1 MKGVRILG
9 QHLFVAQDVGRP
21 RKFTPDEI
29 EKRWEK
35 YKAKCD
41 GNVKKRQ
48 VTTTT
53 TDADGNKVKET
64 TVSNVLAPLT
74 YTIDGFC
81 LFLPLSR
88 RLWADYRE
96 DEDYAEVCERIEDEC
111 KDNARAR
118 FEDGTLNTRLAGIW
132 LGRYPEYRTQQET
145 KITGGVPVVISGEGD
160 LSD

>member
-1 MKGVRILG
+1 MG
-9 QHLFVAQDVGRP
+9 QHLYIAQDVGRP

-41 GNVKKRQ
+41 GNIKKRQ

-53 TDADGNKVKET
+53 TDADGKKVKET

-96 DEDYAEVCERIEDEC
+96 DEDYRDICERIEDEC

-118 FEDGTLNTRLAGIW
+118 FEDGTLNTKLAGIW

-145 KITGGVPVVISGEGD
+145 KITGGVPVVIQDDLGD
-160 LSD
+160 VE

>member
-53 TDADGNKVKET
+53 TDADGKKVKET
-64 TVSNVLAPLT
+64 TVSDVLAPLT

-96 DEDYAEVCERIEDEC
+96 DEDYAEICERIEDEC

>member
-1 MKGVRILG
+1 MRILG
-9 QHLFVAQDVGRP
+9 QHLYIAQDVGRP

-53 TDADGNKVKET
+53 TDADGTKVKET
-64 TVSNVLAPLT
+64 TVSDVLAPLT

-96 DEDYAEVCERIEDEC
+96 DEDYAEICERIEDEC

-160 LSD
+160 LDD

>member
-64 TVSNVLAPLT
+64 TVSDVLSPLT

-160 LSD
+160 LDD

>member
-29 EKRWEK
+29 AEKWEK

-53 TDADGNKVKET
+53 TDADGKKVKET
-64 TVSNVLAPLT
+64 TVSDVLSPLT

-96 DEDYAEVCERIEDEC
+96 DEDYAEICERIEDEC

>member
-41 GNVKKRQ
+41 NNVKKRQ

-53 TDADGNKVKET
+53 TDADGKKVKET
-64 TVSNVLAPLT
+64 TVSDVLAPLT

-96 DEDYAEVCERIEDEC
+96 DEDYADICERIEDEC
-111 KDNARAR
+111 KDNVRGR

-145 KITGGVPVVISGEGD
+145 KISGGVPVVISGEGD